1 MTPDRT
7 ARQIQVQGIVQ
18 GVGFRPFVYS
28 LARARGLVGHVAN
41 TADGVLI
48 HVEGPPEKIARFEA
62 DLTREAPPLA
72 LVTGVTS
79 HTAAMAHFPDFA
91 ILPSQGARE
100 KTTLISPDVATCPAC
115 LEELFDPADRRHR
128 YPFINCTNC
137 GPRYTII
144 AEVPYDRPHTS
155 MRAFRMCD
163 RCQSEYDDPGN
174 RRFHAQPN
182 ACWDCGPRMALWD
195 DRGRDV
201 EAADPIHQAA
211 QWLSAGRILAVKGLG
226 GFHLAVDA
234 ANEEA
239 VRRLR
244 RRKRR
249 DEKPLALMAA
259 SLEAIRAF
267 ARICPEDAVLLTCPQ
282 RPIVLLPKREPNPL
296 APSVAPDNR
305 FFGAMLPYTPVHH
318 LLLSAAAQLTL
329 VMTSGNLSEEPIA
342 IANQEAVTRLG
353 AIADGFLVHDR
364 DIYLRS
370 DDSLVTRADGQ
381 VRFLRRSR
389 GYVPVPVFLRAPVP
403 SVLALGAELK
413 NTVCLT
419 KEDRAFVSQ
428 HIGDLENLATYDFF
442 RMTIAHLQRLLDIH
456 PRVIACDR
464 HPDYLSTRYALEQTE
479 LPVVQVQHHHAHV
492 VSAMAENHLA
502 DGPVIGLAFDGTGY
516 GDDGSVWG
524 GEILVADARGYER
537 VASLAAVP
545 MPGSAAAVRE
555 PWRMAVSYLAAALGD
570 TCLER
575 PLPLLRTVEP
585 GRAALVLEMV
595 RKRIN
600 APLTSSLG
608 RLFDAV
614 AGIAGVCP
622 RVAFEGQA
630 AMGLEMLAT
639 GAPSTPYA
647 FQWTPQDIY
656 RLDTRPIIR
665 GVVADLEAGIALAAI
680 ADRFHATLVAGFA
693 AICLRI
699 RRERG
704 LGRVVFS
711 GGAFQNRLLLTGLGR
726 ALRAEGFEVFSH
738 RLVPTNDGGLA
749 LGQALVAAASLGRR
763 TVG

>member
-1 MTPDRT
+1 MTTDLT
-7 ARQIQVQGIVQ
+7 ARRIHVQGIVQ

-28 LARARGLVGHVAN
+28 LARARGLAGHVAN

-48 HVEGPPEKIARFEA
+48 HVEGPLAKIARFEA
-62 DLTREAPPLA
+62 ELSRHAPPLA

-79 HTAAMAHFPDFA
+79 HAAAIAHFTDFA

-100 KTTLISPDVATCPAC
+100 KSALISPDVATCTDC
-115 LEELFDPADRRHR
+115 LNELFDPNDRRYR

-144 AEVPYDRPHTS
+144 ADVPYDRPRTS
-155 MRAFRMCD
+155 MRAFRMCP
-163 RCQSEYDDPGN
+163 RCQWEYDDPGN

-182 ACWDCGPRMALWD
+182 ACWDCGPRMTFWD
-195 DRGRDV
+195 SRGRGV
-201 EAADPIHQAA
+201 EAADPIDLAV
-211 QWLSAGRILAVKGLG
+211 QWLVAGRILAIKGLG

-259 SLEAIRAF
+259 SVEAIGAF
-267 ARICPEDAVLLTCPQ
+267 ARVVPQDAGLLTSPQ
-282 RPIVLLPKREPNPL
+282 RPIVLLPKDETNPL
-296 APSVAPDNR
+296 APSVAPGNR
-305 FFGAMLPYTPVHH
+305 FFGVMLPYTPLHH
-318 LLLSAAAQLTL
+318 LLLSAAPPLTL

-342 IANQEAVTRLG
+342 IDNDEAVDRLG

-370 DDSLVTRADGQ
+370 DDSIVTRADGQ
-381 VRFLRRSR
+381 TRFLRRSR

-403 SVLALGAELK
+403 PVLALGAELK
-413 NTVCLT
+413 NTICLT
-419 KEDRAFVSQ
+419 KDDRAFVSQ

-442 RMTIAHLQRLLDIH
+442 QMTIEHLQRLLDIR
-456 PRVIACDR
+456 PRVIACDY
-464 HPDYLSTRYALEQTE
+464 HPDYLSTRYALEQTA
-479 LPVVQVQHHHAHV
+479 LPVVQVQHHHAHI
-492 VSAMAENHLA
+492 VSALAENHLA

-524 GEILVADARGYER
+524 GEILVAEASGYER
-537 VASLAAVP
+537 VASLNAVP

-555 PWRMAVSYLAAALGD
+555 PWRMAISYLEAVWG
-570 TCLER
+570 TSCLER
-575 PLPLLRTVEP
+575 NLPLLRLVEP

-608 RLFDAV
+608 RLFDGV

-622 RVAFEGQA
+622 RVAYEGQA
-630 AMGLEMLAT
+630 AMELEMLAT
-639 GAPSTPYA
+639 GAPSTPYEYH
-647 FQWTPQDIY
+647 WNRPDIH

-665 GVVADLEAGIALAAI
+665 GVVEDLEAGVALPSI

-693 AICLRI
+693 DICTRI

-704 LGRVVFS
+704 LGRVVLS
-711 GGAFQNRLLLTGLGR
+711 GGVFQNRLLLRGLSR

-749 LGQALVAAASLGRR
+749 LGQALVAAAGLG
-763 TVG
+763 